1 MPEKTPSPLE
11 NQKKKK
17 KRATLPSSIQARELE
32 KLMRKP
38 DREIDLSA
46 PIKPPLPPP
55 PDIVNNV
62 QGSSAGASS
71 GEFHIYKVSRR
82 REYERMKL
90 LEEELKYEANER
102 EFNITR
108 EAIIKKDEEKT
119 AKNRERRQKRKQ
131 NKINKI
137 KNLRKISTLNNK
149 EAE

>member
-1 MPEKTPSPLE
+1 MLE
-11 NQKKKK
+11 EISYSQENKERRKK
-17 KRATLPSSIQARELE
+17 KRATSPSSIQARELE
-32 KLMRKP
+32 RLMRKP

-46 PIKPPLPPP
+46 PLQPPLPPP

-90 LEEELKYEANER
+90 LEEEIKHEIDER
-102 EFNITR
+102 EFNIAR
-108 EAIIKKDEEKT
+108 EAMIRKDQEKT
-119 AKNRERRQKRKQ
+119 AKNRAQRQRRKQ

-137 KNLRKISTLNNK
+137 KNMEKKPTLDEKKN
-149 EAE
+149 